1 MNIKIRLAAA
11 IVALAF
17 AYLLSSFVAASFDI
31 TTWTTEGRALAAATG
46 ATLGLL
52 AFAFPITETLYD

>member
-1 MNIKIRLAAA
+1 VNIKIRLAAA
-11 IVALAF
+11 LVAFAF

-31 TTWTTEGRALAAATG
+31 TTWTTEGRAFAAATG

-52 AFAFPITETLYD
+52 AFSITETLYD